1 MPVSSE
7 TAPDPSGSP
16 ARWRFEAIGTAW
28 SIDTPSPLSAALQGD
43 IADRIEGFD
52 RDWSRFRPD
61 SLVSRMAREPGRYHL
76 PGEAGPLL
84 ALYRILFEA
93 TAGRVSPLVGHALE
107 DLGYDAG
114 YRLTP
119 AQRIRPTPSWDD
131 ALAWDGEQLTLLRPA
146 LLDVGAAGKGLLV
159 DLLSRMLHDAGEHEH
174 VVDGSGDLVRAA
186 LQDAAPERIALE
198 HPADPTT
205 AVGVIELGSG
215 AIAASAANRR
225 AWAGVHHIIDA
236 LTGLPT
242 RQVTATW
249 AVVPATAEYPA
260 MTADGLATGL
270 FFAAPDAFA
279 AAGPF
284 AWATITS
291 GGRIAHSPD
300 LPGEVFA

>member
-1 MPVSSE
+1 VPGSSASPS
-7 TAPDPSGSP
+7 APP

-28 SIDTPSPLSAALQGD
+28 SIDTPAPLSAALQRE
-43 IADRIEGFD
+43 IAERIDGFD

-61 SLVSRMAREPGRYHL
+61 SLVSRMARQPGRYRL
-76 PGEAGPLL
+76 PVEAGPLL
-84 ALYRILFEA
+84 GLYRVLFAA

-119 AQRIRPTPSWDD
+119 AARIRATPSWDD

-159 DLLSRMLHDAGEHEH
+159 DLLSRILHDAGEHEH

-186 LQDAAPERIALE
+186 PADAAPERIALE
-198 HPADPTT
+198 HPADPTK
-205 AVGVIELGSG
+205 AVGVLELGSG
-215 AIAASAANRR
+215 AVAASAANRR
-225 AWAGVHHIIDA
+225 AWAGAHHIIDA
-236 LTGLPT
+236 LTGVPT
-242 RQVTATW
+242 QHVTATW
-249 AVVPATAEYPA
+249 AVVPAAADYAA

-270 FFAAPDAFA
+270 FFAPPAAFA

-284 AWATITS
+284 DWATITS